1 MEKSYEQRTIRLP
14 AALAAKLKN
23 EYAQTYPEHR
33 QSYNAWLVER
43 LKREPGMDGAQVEG
57 A

>member
-1 MEKSYEQRTIRLP
+1 MENPKQQMIRLP

-43 LKREPGMDGAQVEG
+43 LKREPVTDGAQLEEG